1 MSRPNKKDNIE
12 ENLKKIEEWTAQG
25 LTMKQIAHNLN
36 ISVSTLYKY
45 KKESV
50 KFSDT
55 VKKGREKSVKI
66 LENSMFEA
74 AVGYNYKHKVPVKTK
89 HVEYNPENGKKL
101 REWEEVVEV
110 EVVEHVPANTTAG
123 IFLLKN
129 WGKYSNEPATVEI
142 REKELELREKQV
154 EAAIW

>member
-1 MSRPNKKDNIE
+1 MARPNKKAVIE
-12 ENLKKIEEWTAQG
+12 ENLEKIEEWTAQG
-25 LTMKQIAHNLN
+25 LTLKQIANNLN
-36 ISVSTLYKY
+36 ISESTLYKY
-45 KKESV
+45 KAENSEINE
-50 KFSDT
+50 T
-55 VKKGREKSVKI
+55 VKKGRESSVKI

-74 AVGYNYKHKVPVKTK
+74 AIGYTYKTKVPVKTK
-89 HVEYNPENGKKL
+89 HVEYGDNGKKI

-110 EVVEHVPANTTAG
+110 EVTEHVPANTTAG

-129 WGKYSNEPATVEI
+129 WGKYSNEPATINI

>member
-1 MSRPNKKDNIE
+1 MARPDKKFNIE

-45 KKESV
+45 KRENV

-55 VKKGREKSVKI
+55 VKKGRETAVKT
-66 LENSMFEA
+66 LENAMFQSA
-74 AVGYNYKHKVPVKTK
+74 TGYNYYKTVPVKTK
-89 HVEYNPENGKKL
+89 HVEYNPETGKKL

-110 EVVEHVPANTTAG
+110 ETVEHVPANATAG

-129 WGKYSNEPATVEI
+129 WAKYSNEPATVEI

>member
-1 MSRPNKKDNIE
+1 MARPDKKFNIE
-12 ENLKKIEEWTAQG
+12 ENLEKIEEWTAQG

-45 KKESV
+45 KRESV

-66 LENSMFEA
+66 LENAMFQA
-74 AVGYNYKHKVPVKTK
+74 ATGYNYVNTVPVKTK
-89 HVEYNPENGKKL
+89 HIEYNPETGKKL

-110 EVVEHVPANTTAG
+110 ETVEHVPANATAG

-129 WGKYSNEPATVEI
+129 WAKYSNEPATVEI
-142 REKELELREKQV
+142 REQELKLREKQV
-154 EAAIW
+154 EATIW

>member
-1 MSRPNKKDNIE
+1 MARPDKKEIIE
-12 ENLKKIEEWTAQG
+12 KNLEQIKEWTAQG
-25 LTMKQIAHNLN
+25 LTLEQIANNLN
-36 ISVSTLYKY
+36 ISKSTLYKY
-45 KKESV
+45 KNEIKQ
-50 KFSDT
+50 FSDT
-55 VKKGREKSVKI
+55 VKKGREKAVQT
-66 LENSMFEA
+66 LENAMFQA
-74 AVGYNYKHKVPVKTK
+74 ATGYNYINTVPVKTK

-110 EVVEHVPANTTAG
+110 ETVEHVPANATAG

-129 WGKYSNEPATVEI
+129 WAKYSNEPATVEI